1 MIRSMHANRTAPRLL
16 TCAFGMLLALS
27 PLPVLATGA
36 LHGDA
41 VLGDDGLASATE
53 RQSTTHGKLRIG
65 ANTIPY
71 RATAGTLTIRDDA
84 GKPSASVFYVAY
96 VGKPIGGRQRPVT
109 FLFNGGPGSASL
121 WLNVG
126 GFGPLRAPANAPK
139 PMGPAPYRFI
149 PNEASILD
157 KTDLVFIDAI
167 GTGYS
172 RALEGTDPKVF
183 WGVDQDLDAFT
194 RAITRYITINDRW
207 NAPKFLFGES
217 YGTTRAAGLAL
228 RLHNQGVDLN
238 GVVLLSTIL
247 NFSDTLPGLD
257 QGDIGNLPTYAATAW
272 YHGRVANRP
281 AALEPFLAE
290 VRAFAAGPYARAL
303 AEGDRISVVKQ
314 DAIARQLSAYTG
326 IPVDYLKRSHL
337 RIDMERFRSELLRDK
352 GQIIG
357 RFDSR
362 FIGAASKADEGVAVD
377 PATNDPA
384 TAGVSSALVATYR
397 DYLSSTVGFRSDL
410 HYRAL
415 YNAVIEPA
423 WDRHHRAPGYGYPLS
438 SPNTALDLASAMRGN
453 PTMKVFA
460 MNGLF
465 DMATPFFQTEYDIA
479 HMQLSPDLRANVS
492 LGYYATGHMA
502 YVDADALTH
511 MKRDLDAFYDRAA
524 PR

>member
-1 MIRSMHANRTAPRLL
+1 MIPRNAL
-16 TCAFGMLLALS
+16 FGALGVLLALA
-27 PLPVLATGA
+27 PTLGATAAAQGA
-36 LHGDA
+36 A
-41 VLGDDGLASATE
+41 PEAGLASAEE
-53 RQSTTHGKLRIG
+53 RQNSVASTVRIG
-65 ANTIPY
+65 SATIRY
-71 RATAGTLTIRDDA
+71 RTTAGTLTLRDDA
-84 GKPSASVFYVAY
+84 GNPTASMFYVAY
-96 VGKPIGGRQRPVT
+96 VADRPKGQQRPLT

-126 GFGPLRAPANAPK
+126 GFGPLRAPANAPHA
-139 PMGPAPYRFI
+139 MTPAPYRFG
-149 PNEASILD
+149 PNPGSILD
-157 KTDLVFIDAI
+157 KTDLVFLDAV

-172 RALEGTDPKVF
+172 RALDGIDPKRF

-228 RLHNQGVDLN
+228 KLHNQGIDLN

-257 QGDIGNLPTYAATAW
+257 QGDIGILPTFAATAW
-272 YHGRVANRP
+272 YHDRVPDKP
-281 AALEPFLAE
+281 AALAPFLDE
-290 VRAFAAGPYARAL
+290 VRAFAGGPYARAL
-303 AEGDRISVVKQ
+303 AKGDTISAQEEEAVAQQV
-314 DAIARQLSAYTG
+314 ARYTG
-326 IPVDYLKRSHL
+326 LPVDYIKASHL
-337 RIDMERFRSELLRDK
+337 RIDMERFRSALLRDK
-352 GQIIG
+352 GEIIG

-362 FIGAASKADEGVAVD
+362 FVGAASQADEGVAVD

-397 DYLSSTVGFRSDL
+397 DYLSATVGFHSDL

-423 WDRHHRAPGYGYPLS
+423 WDLHHRAPGYGSPLS

-453 PTMKVFA
+453 PTMQVLA

-465 DMATPFFQTEYDIA
+465 DMATPFFQTEYDVA
-479 HMQLSPDLRANVS
+479 HMGLAGGLRSNIRF
-492 LGYYATGHMA
+492 GYYATGHMA
-502 YVDADALTH
+502 YVDGDALAQ

-524 PR
+524 PPR